1 MRNSTKTI
9 VFIISLIAYFIYL
22 SISSA
27 FINAAVNTG
36 SLAFAAMV
44 IYVSSAI
51 GILVVIYAQA
61 AFKYIYASRALK

>member
-36 SLAFAAMV
+36 GLAFAAMV
-44 IYVSSAI
+44 IYLSSAI
-51 GILVVIYAQA
+51 GILVVIYTQA
-61 AFKYIYASRALK
+61 AVKYI